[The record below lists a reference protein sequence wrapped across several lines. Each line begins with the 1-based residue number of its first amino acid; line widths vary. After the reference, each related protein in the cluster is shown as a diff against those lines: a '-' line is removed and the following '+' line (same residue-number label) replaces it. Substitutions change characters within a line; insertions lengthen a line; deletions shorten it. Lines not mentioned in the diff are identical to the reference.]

1 MPSAMNDKRTIEK
14 TGEFVVPSNKRA
26 IPPTTAGMA
35 AWYRRSSFRSE
46 LRETRTITSRPT
58 RCGIMTRSPTMELEY
73 RLERDLTSWGIQKLI
88 EYKPIAMVNPIE
100 ARCQTRPS
108 DRVRVAEI

>member
-1 MPSAMNDKRTIEK
+1 MPIAINDKRAIEK
-14 TGEFVVPSNKRA
+14 KGELVVPSNNSA

-46 LRETRTITSRPT
+46 LRETRTITGRPT
-58 RCGIMTRSPTMELEY
+58 RCGIITRNPTMVLEY
-73 RLERDLTSWGIQKLI
+73 RLERDLTSCGIQKLI

-108 DRVRVAEI
+108 VRVRVAEI